1 MSGLTHFSKMSI
13 AQRELYIETLARRL
27 RVSASIAKRD
37 GDELWWMLDELA
49 DQLDTNYLGM
59 AEDYSAA
66 ANDVIEKATL
76 LLAKFEWD
84 LLNGTIH

>member
-1 MSGLTHFSKMSI
+1 MSGVTHFSKMSI
-13 AQRELYIETLARRL
+13 AQRELYIGTLARRL

-37 GDELWWMLDELA
+37 GDELWCMLHELA
-49 DQLDTNYLGM
+49 DQLDTNYLAI

-84 LLNGTIH
+84 LPNGTIH